1 MSNSTSQ
8 PSGRAISIGLKA
20 ALATAV
26 PVLLGIAALVAIQV
40 QNLKSTIYQEAEGS
54 TVTIVQLMADQMA
67 GGVKWGKAEVV
78 DKVYADL
85 AAQPGNEMSDVLV
98 LNKDGALVTQFADE
112 VLTNAGD
119 LSGYVTAVAGELAN
133 GKIITR
139 QVGQHLLVAAP
150 IAPGGER
157 IGTLAMAWDLSRLE
171 ALARAEMW
179 KGALF
184 GIVIAG
190 MVVGVVAFFLKRSVT
205 GPIRTVTGVMTTL
218 AEGDNSVDVP
228 HIERG
233 DEIGRMANA
242 VLAFKHAALEK
253 QRVEAEAVT
262 RREEAEAERRQ
273 NGERQQMTA

>member
-242 VLAFKHAALEK
+242 VLAFKQAALEK

-273 NGERQQMTA
+273 